1 MQDCFTMTK
10 TLLFTAALFLCSL
23 LQAQSPASGKG
34 SLSIN
39 AGPAFS
45 LKPFG
50 NTDANNSGSGFA
62 RTGPH
67 IAFTYTTALQ
77 KKWSF
82 VTSIQIQQHQ
92 LNTSAL
98 EKEFSATPVASGLFT
113 GTGSNMPPPGSIY
126 KTYPNWRF
134 EKKSWFAGFFLVGAQ
149 LNGGIAEKW
158 RPYIRLQAGL
168 LHLKLPAIRGESV
181 TDTASAHLDQKGSSG
196 TGLGYSSTAGIYHQ
210 LNQKLF
216 LTAAISYVGSSR
228 VSFSNVRASL
238 ITTQGRPGEIPF
250 FVQQSTVT
258 GSASQKI
265 NSLNFSVGIGFSW

>member
-1 MQDCFTMTK
+1 MIK
-10 TLLFTAALFLCSL
+10 TLFSTAALFLCSL
-23 LQAQSPASGKG
+23 LQAQSPVTGKG

-39 AGPAFS
+39 AGPAFP
-45 LKPFG
+45 LNPFG
-50 NTDANNSGSGFA
+50 NTDASNSGSGFA

-82 VTSIQIQQHQ
+82 VTTIQVQQHR

-98 EKEFSATPVASGLFT
+98 EKEFSTTPIASGLFT
-113 GTGSNMPPPGSIY
+113 GTGPNMPLPGNAY
-126 KTYPNWRF
+126 KTYPNWQF

-149 LNGGIAEKW
+149 LNAGTPEKW
-158 RPYIRLQAGL
+158 RPFIRLQAGL
-168 LHLKLPAIRGESV
+168 LHLKLPAIKGESV
-181 TDTASAHLDQKGSSG
+181 TDTASAYLDQKGASG

-216 LTAAISYVGSSR
+216 LTAAISYIGSSR
-228 VSFSNVRASL
+228 VSFSSVRARL
-238 ITTQGRPGEIPF
+238 TTTQGRFGEIPF
-250 FVQQSTVT
+250 SIQQSTVT

-265 NSLNFSVGIGFSW
+265 NSLNFSAGIGFRW